1 VARLAIFETDSDY
14 AAFVKVLRQTVE
26 RQDRL
31 AIFESHA
38 DFAAFAYEG
47 LRDKLLFGF
56 RSGFRYVAARAE
68 DESG

>member
-31 AIFESHA
+31 AKQGKGKRV
-38 DFAAFAYEG
+38 DVLPWCLMPNY
-47 LRDKLLFGF
+47 
-56 RSGFRYVAARAE
+56 
-68 DESG
+68 